1 MSVTLTLRD
10 AGDCALAAILE
21 NELIHVSPKPFRI
34 IGIEKYNRPFL

>member
-10 AGDCALAAILE
+10 ARDCALAAILE
-21 NELIHVSPKPFRI
+21 NELIHVSPFRI